1 MRRTLTEVAAAPDR
15 LAALSAACRDRVHRH
30 YTWRAKAAQMV
41 EVYRWV
47 LKRRPDKPS
56 FFDKSFSSVETEPIG
71 SGLQRAEVLP

>member
-1 MRRTLTEVAAAPDR
+1 MI
-15 LAALSAACRDRVHRH
+15 
-30 YTWRAKAAQMV
+30 

-56 FFDKSFSSVETEPIG
+56 FFDKFSPPDKTEPIG